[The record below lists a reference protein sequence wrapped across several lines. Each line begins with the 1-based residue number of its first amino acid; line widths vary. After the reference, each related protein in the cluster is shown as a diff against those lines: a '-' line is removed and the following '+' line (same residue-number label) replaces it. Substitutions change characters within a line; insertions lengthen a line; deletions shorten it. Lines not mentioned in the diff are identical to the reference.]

1 MRFPP
6 QYSSTVSL
14 IVISKIDK
22 VKEIERKRDDVI
34 RGLAHAQV
42 LLNLLSFEDDL
53 LKSTWQERGKLCAA
67 WADEAESHCN
77 TMIDVLLS
85 SG

>member
-1 MRFPP
+1 M
-6 QYSSTVSL
+6 
-14 IVISKIDK
+14 ISKIDR
-22 VKEIERKRDDVI
+22 VKEIERKRDDVV

-53 LKSTWQERGKLCAA
+53 LKHTWQERGRLCSA

-77 TMIDVLLS
+77 AMVDVLLN
-85 SG
+85 G